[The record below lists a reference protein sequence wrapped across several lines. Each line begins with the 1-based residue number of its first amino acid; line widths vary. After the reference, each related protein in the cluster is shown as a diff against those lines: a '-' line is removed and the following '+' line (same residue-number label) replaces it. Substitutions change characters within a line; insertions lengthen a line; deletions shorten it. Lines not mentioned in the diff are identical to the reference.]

1 MSVLADLPRRTRVAA
16 LVGVVG
22 VLGAGAALGFAP
34 LVRARVASA
43 AARRGLD
50 VQVGRVSL
58 GLGAVWLK
66 DLDLKVPKM
75 PGVSVHVDALR
86 VGLGWHFNVAE
97 VALHGAFVELQGDA
111 DELKTELEAYRAA
124 QHQEPETGGAS
135 ATLYLADGVEV
146 MWRVRPQQPAQHL
159 WGLSYQRDAGHER
172 VALDLVRFADSGFEI
187 QARHPQAAL
196 RRATDT
202 APGESGPRRLLES
215 LQAEGVDVSVRME
228 PELTAATPKPMT
240 AHAEK
245 PQHFQPDPLRGA
257 KLRAALAELSTLA
270 ARSLPEAAQ
279 LDLQGVG
286 LRFQRG
292 TDNLNFGP
300 STLRV
305 TRLGPQIDVSLVPK
319 AEASG
324 TPLELKLSLP
334 IAAGE
339 VHAQLR
345 GGPVSLHSLG
355 VREHDFGLTNVQA
368 ATLQASADVT
378 LAADGSSLAFA
389 GNGVADHVSL
399 SRPELSAAPLSGIHA
414 GFRVR
419 GSTTLD
425 GAKLSLDEGELS
437 LGDVRVQG
445 NGILTRTDHTVQT
458 HWSGGVPLASCQA
471 LLDATPHGLA
481 PLIAG
486 MRLSGTFAVKADLD
500 FDSEHPAETRVHLDV
515 ANDCRIDQVPPELNP
530 RRFEAPWRRE
540 VKGSDK
546 LPMEIES
553 GPGSPDWVPF
563 DAISSFMPAAV
574 QVCEDGHFERH
585 HGFDFE
591 AVENSIRDN
600 LNKGRFVRGGSTI
613 SMQLAKNLYL
623 GKEKTLG
630 RKLQEAALTV
640 LLEQQLSKQE
650 LLELYLNVI
659 EYGPGIYGI
668 GPAAHYYFAK
678 RASDLSLGQALYIA
692 SILPNPEHQHFD
704 ADGKVNEAWMHYL
717 QRLMRIT
724 KKIGKVSE
732 EQLQVGLSEQVAF
745 HVADSGSGAPPAAP
759 NPEEGTDTPSEL
771 SP

>member
-16 LVGVVG
+16 LAGVVG

-34 LVRARVASA
+34 VVRSRVASA
-43 AARRGLD
+43 AARRGMD
-50 VQVGRVSL
+50 VQVGHVSL
-58 GLGAVWLK
+58 GVGAIWLA
-66 DLDLKVPKM
+66 DLDLKVPM
-75 PGVSVHVDALR
+75 VPGVSAHVDALR

-97 VALHGAFVELQGDA
+97 VALHGAFVELKGDT
-111 DELKTELEAYRAA
+111 DELKMELEAYRRA
-124 QHQEPETGGAS
+124 QHQEPQAAGGS
-135 ATLYLADGVEV
+135 DTRYLADGVEV
-146 MWRVRPQQPAQHL
+146 LWRARRGQPAQHL
-159 WGLSYQRDAGHER
+159 WGVSYQRDAGRER
-172 VALDLVRFADSGFEI
+172 VALDLVRFADSGFEF
-187 QARHPQAAL
+187 QARHPQAVL
-196 RRATDT
+196 RRAVGT

-215 LQAEGVDVSVRME
+215 LQADGVDVSVRMD
-228 PELTAATPKPMT
+228 PVPMAAVPSLG
-240 AHAEK
+240 HAEK
-245 PQHFQPDPLRGA
+245 SPYFQPDSLRGT
-257 KLRAALAELSTLA
+257 KLRAAFAELSAFA

-292 TDNLNFGP
+292 SDKLNFGP

-305 TRLGPQIDVSLVPK
+305 TRLGEQIEVSLVPK

-355 VREHDFGLTNVQA
+355 VRERDFGLTNVQV
-368 ATLQASADVT
+368 ATLQASGDMT

-389 GNGVADHVSL
+389 GNGLADHVSL
-399 SRPELSAAPLSGIHA
+399 ARAELSSAPLSGIHA

-419 GSTTLD
+419 GSISLD
-425 GAKLSLDEGELS
+425 GAKLTLDEGELS
-437 LGDVRVQG
+437 LGEVRVQG
-445 NGILTRTDHTVQT
+445 SGILTRTEHTVQT

-500 FDSEHPAETRVHLDV
+500 FDSQHLAETRVHLDV
-515 ANDCRIDQVPPELNP
+515 ANDCRIEQVPPELSP

-540 VKGSDK
+540 VKGADK

-553 GPGSPDWVPF
+553 GPGSPDWVPY
-563 DAISSFMPAAV
+563 DSISSFMPAAV

-650 LLELYLNVI
+650 LMELYLNVV
-659 EYGPGIYGI
+659 EFGPGIYGI

-704 ADGKVNEAWMHYL
+704 TDGKVNDVWMRYL

-724 KKIGKVSE
+724 KKIGKATE
-732 EQLQVGLSEQVAF
+732 EQLQAGLSEQVAF
-745 HVADSGSGAPPAAP
+745 HVPDSGSGAPPAAFA

>member
-16 LVGVVG
+16 LAGAVG
-22 VLGAGAALGFAP
+22 VLGVGAALGFGP
-34 LVRARVASA
+34 VVRARVASA
-43 AARRGLD
+43 AARRGVD
-50 VQVGRVSL
+50 VQVGHVSL
-58 GLGAVWLK
+58 GVGAIWLA
-66 DLDLKVPKM
+66 DLDLKVRNM
-75 PGVSVHVDALR
+75 PGVSAHVDALR

-97 VALHGAFVELQGDA
+97 VALHGAFVELKGEA
-111 DELKTELEAYRAA
+111 DELKMELEAYRGT
-124 QHQEPETGGAS
+124 QHQEPAAGGS
-135 ATLYLADGVEV
+135 GTRYLADGVEV
-146 MWRVRPQQPAQHL
+146 LWRVRREQPVLHL
-159 WGLSYQRDAGHER
+159 WGLSYQRDSGREL
-172 VALDLVRFADSGFEI
+172 VALDLLRFADLGFEF

-196 RRATDT
+196 RRAAEV
-202 APGESGPRRLLES
+202 APGERGPRRLLES
-215 LQAEGVDVSVRME
+215 LHADGVDVSVRME
-228 PELTAATPKPMT
+228 PEPKAAVPSLG
-240 AHAEK
+240 HAERNR
-245 PQHFQPDPLRGA
+245 HFQPDSLRGA
-257 KLRAALAELSTLA
+257 KLRAALAELSGFA
-270 ARSLPEAAQ
+270 ARALPEAAQ

-292 TDNLNFGP
+292 SDKLNFGP

-305 TRLGPQIDVSLVPK
+305 ERLGGQIDVALVPK

-334 IAAGE
+334 VAAGE

-355 VREHDFGLTNVQA
+355 VRERDFGLTNVQG

-389 GNGVADHVSL
+389 GNGVVDHVSL
-399 SRPELSAAPLSGIHA
+399 SRAELSSTPLSRIHA

-419 GSTTLD
+419 GSTSLD
-425 GAKLSLDEGELS
+425 GANLTLDEGELS
-437 LGDVRVQG
+437 LGEVRVQG
-445 NGILTRTDHTVQT
+445 SGTLTRTEHTVQT

-481 PLIAG
+481 PLIVG

-500 FDSEHPAETRVHLDV
+500 FDSQHLAETRVHLDV
-515 ANDCRIDQVPPELNP
+515 ANDCRIDQVPPELSP
-530 RRFEAPWRRE
+530 RRFESPWRRE
-540 VKGSDK
+540 VKGADR
-546 LPMEIES
+546 LAMEIES
-553 GPGSPDWVPF
+553 GPGSPDWVPY

-600 LNKGRFVRGGSTI
+600 LNKGRFVRGGSTVT
-613 SMQLAKNLYL
+613 MQLAKNLYL
-623 GKEKTLG
+623 GKETTLG

-650 LLELYLNVI
+650 LMELYLNVV
-659 EYGPGIYGI
+659 EFGPGIYGI

-704 ADGKVNEAWMHYL
+704 TDGKVNEAWMHYL

-724 KKIGKVSE
+724 KKIGKATE
-732 EQLQVGLSEQVAF
+732 EQLQAGLSERVAF
-745 HVADSGSGAPPAAP
+745 HVADSGSGAPPAAVA
-759 NPEEGTDTPSEL
+759 NPEEGMDTPSEL

>member
-16 LVGVVG
+16 LAGVVG

-34 LVRARVASA
+34 VVRARVASA

-50 VQVGRVSL
+50 VQVGHVSL

-66 DLDLKVPKM
+66 DLELKVPTM
-75 PGVSVHVDALR
+75 PGVSVHADALR

-97 VALHGAFVELQGDA
+97 VALHGAFVELKGDA
-111 DELKTELEAYRAA
+111 DELKTELDAYRSA
-124 QHQEPETGGAS
+124 QHPEPQSVGGGETR
-135 ATLYLADGVEV
+135 YLADGVEV
-146 MWRVRPQQPAQHL
+146 TWRMRPQQPAQHL
-159 WGLSYQRDAGHER
+159 WGLSYERDAGHER
-172 VALDLVRFADSGFEI
+172 VALDLGRFADAGLEV
-187 QARHPQAAL
+187 QARHPQAVM
-196 RRATDT
+196 RRALEP
-202 APGESGPRRLLES
+202 APGEAGPRRLLES

-228 PELTAATPKPMT
+228 PEPKVAQPNP
-240 AHAEK
+240 ARPEK
-245 PQHFQPDPLRGA
+245 IAHFQPDSLRGA
-257 KLRAALAELSTLA
+257 KLRAALGELAALA

-286 LRFQRG
+286 LRFERG

-305 TRLGPQIDVSLVPK
+305 TRLGAQIDVSLVPK

-324 TPLELKLSLP
+324 TALELKLSLP

-355 VREHDFGLTNVQA
+355 VRERDFGLTNVPA
-368 ATLQASADVT
+368 ATLQASGDVT
-378 LAADGSSLAFA
+378 LAADGSSLAFE
-389 GNGVADHVSL
+389 GNGVAEHVSL
-399 SRPELSAAPLSGIHA
+399 SRPELSGSPLSGIHA

-425 GAKLSLDEGELS
+425 GAKLTLDEGELS

-445 NGILTRTDHTVQT
+445 SGILTRSERTVQT

-553 GPGSPDWVPF
+553 GPGSPDWVPY

-623 GKEKTLG
+623 GKEKTLS

-650 LLELYLNVI
+650 LMELYLNVI

-668 GPAAHYYFAK
+668 GPAAHYYFNK

-704 ADGKVNEAWMHYL
+704 ADGKVSEAWTHYL

-732 EQLQVGLSEQVAF
+732 EQLQAGLGEQVAF
-745 HVADSGSGAPPAAP
+745 HVADSGSGAPPAAVT
-759 NPEEGTDTPSEL
+759 PEEGTDTPSEL